1 MKGKNHMI
9 ISIHAEK
16 AFERI
21 CPPFIV
27 KTFKIWY
34 RGNIFQHDKAIHDKH
49 TANIIVNSEMVK
61 AFHLRLDQ
69 DSPLL
74 FKF

>member
-21 CPPFIV
+21 CPPFMV
-27 KTFKIWY
+27 KTLKIWY
-34 RGNIFQHDKAIHDKH
+34 RGNIFQLDKGH
-49 TANIIVNSEMVK
+49 T
-61 AFHLRLDQ
+61 
-69 DSPLL
+69 
-74 FKF
+74 